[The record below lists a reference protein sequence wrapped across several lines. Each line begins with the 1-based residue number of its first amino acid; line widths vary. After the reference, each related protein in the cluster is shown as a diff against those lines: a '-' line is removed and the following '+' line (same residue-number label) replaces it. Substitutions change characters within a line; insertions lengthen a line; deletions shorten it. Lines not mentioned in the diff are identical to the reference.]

1 MNKQELLDYCIGE
14 LATISQSLCFKN
26 DCEDIRK
33 YASKVFAS
41 LQAEKGLNYQKVNE
55 LPYGTM
61 FYCFNDEY
69 IKLIAELFEE
79 TLSEENFSN
88 VLEKMQGNAYF
99 AIYDKM
105 ALKEL
110 YKLNDTSPCDESK
123 ITFIDQSGS
132 YNDILKQL

>member
-14 LATISQSLCFKN
+14 LATISQSLCFKK

-41 LQAEKGLNYQKVNE
+41 LQAEKGLKYQKVNE
-55 LPYGTM
+55 LPYGTQ
-61 FYCFNDEY
+61 FCCFKNEHKDILDNAFSDTLIESEY
-69 IKLIAELFEE
+69 N
-79 TLSEENFSN
+79 TL
-88 VLEKMQGNAYF
+88 LDKMNGNAYF

-110 YKLNDTSPCDESK
+110 YKLNGPCPCYNTK
-123 ITFIDQSGS
+123 ITFIDPSGS